1 MDDSRTITSEHEKV
15 LLYLLDNKTI
25 NRSAAVKLL
34 GVQKSKAYDILVE
47 LVSMD
52 LIVPK
57 GIGRGTHYILKK
69 NDGDE

>member
-1 MDDSRTITSEHEKV
+1 MNDSRTITSEHEKV

-25 NRSAAVKLL
+25 NRSATEELLKVK
-34 GVQKSKAYDILVE
+34 QTKAYELLKE

-69 NDGDE
+69 E